1 MARLRRDGQL
11 LDPRF
16 VPLAPPGRGENSP
29 KPIARSDPRTQ
40 RSPRLL
46 LPLRHEVGE
55 RAGGE
60 VVRLIFK
67 GVPISKQYLKNLP
80 ITLHRTP
87 PSLQLGSVSPDLV
100 MDSA

>member
-1 MARLRRDGQL
+1 
-11 LDPRF
+11 
-16 VPLAPPGRGENSP
+16 
-29 KPIARSDPRTQ
+29 
-40 RSPRLL
+40 
-46 LPLRHEVGE
+46 
-55 RAGGE
+55 

-80 ITLHRTP
+80 ITLHRTH